1 MLTGSPRES
10 VSSSSRPSSTE
21 HHVSAAMMW
30 LDRKPHDF
38 IRAFKKTKS
47 DSSLQ
52 LLKVPRRRGR
62 GESNANDIIEQQQK
76 ADDAKKVREMTEA
89 ERRADITRREH
100 SSLVAER
107 VKKAA
112 KLVQLRDL
120 KTGLDADVDAA
131 EGQVGALH
139 DRVGA
144 LEREW
149 EELETELAIE
159 EAATPRYQFM
169 LKRTRLNRDAAVD
182 QCAAPQREI
191 QKILDY
197 VHRCGDSH
205 LSAQFDA
212 KSSGDELDRQMAALR
227 RRGKQNTSS
236 LALLRGEMSDK
247 EESQS
252 AIVDIM
258 ARRHDDA
265 LRAGGDKSTADE
277 DMLRRSASQRNID
290 TVGAGGQR
298 HFTREYALE
307 LEKNFQKLSHFFGVQ
322 TTEELVEKVCRFAGS
337 SASDKAEQLEKDIA
351 AATAKHEGLQEEI
364 RELQRQ
370 LEHTRFSGEASNP
383 GYLIFSPRGETL
395 LACGGSPE
403 VIEGGEMIKEAQKR
417 EESVRS
423 HTQRADHLL
432 TTAAAHMDMLIS
444 LTQCIADRRTPSAAR
459 EAQIAAA
466 REAERRA
473 EDEDSDVSPPRD
485 ALHLRTRRAPLTP
498 EETPAAIELLC
509 DRLISVAGEYAA
521 NHTGTA
527 WPPTT
532 PLTTSQMLIA
542 QQSGLGADFDLEGVR
557 DLLAMAELE
566 PLHVPSWS
574 SRPSTRSGVG
584 SRARTPLSEHGTRGL
599 MQSRSAPGGVSTRGS
614 QRSKATPKEGDGRGA
629 RRGGAWTND
638 APSAGLLPPVP
649 GASTSTAAYGAG
661 AAPPMDRGRR
671 VPRAPTSEDVLD
683 VLSYSGL
690 GSPFFAGGGASGGPP
705 SIDSIIQAQMRLRN
719 ARDSKNIRIPLQ
731 DPTMTFAAVAEE
743 AEEDEEDSRPPTAL
757 TDGRDPRAPPSRN
770 SVRSGRHVPGKAG
783 SSPER
788 DGSRS
793 PKRPASKGGKPGAK
807 SKGGRKG

>member
-10 VSSSSRPSSTE
+10 TTSSSRPSSTE

-47 DSSLQ
+47 DSSL
-52 LLKVPRRRGR
+52 LLVKPPRRRGR

-76 ADDAKKVREMTEA
+76 EDAAKKVKEEREA

-120 KTGLDADVDAA
+120 KASIDSDVDAA

-139 DRVGA
+139 DRVNA

-149 EELETELAIE
+149 EELELELAIE
-159 EAATPRYQFM
+159 EAATPRYQYM
-169 LKRTRLNRDAAVD
+169 LKRTRLNRDAASD

-191 QKILDY
+191 NKILGY

-205 LSAQFDA
+205 LSAEFDA
-212 KSSGDELDRQMAALR
+212 KSSGEELGRQMAALR

-277 DMLRRSASQRNID
+277 DALRRSASQKNID
-290 TVGAGGQR
+290 TVGASGQR

-307 LEKNFQKLSHFFGVQ
+307 LTKSFQTLSHFFGVQ
-322 TTEELVEKVCRFAGS
+322 TTEQLVEKVCRFAGCSDS
-337 SASDKAEQLEKDIA
+337 SKAEQLEKDIA

-364 RELQRQ
+364 RELQAQ

-395 LACGGSPE
+395 LAFGGSPE
-403 VIEGGEMIKEAQKR
+403 VIEGGEMIKDAQKH
-417 EESVRS
+417 EESMRS
-423 HTQRADHLL
+423 KTQRADNLL

-444 LTQCIADRRTPSAAR
+444 ITQCIADRRTPSAAR

-473 EDEDSDVSPPRD
+473 EDEDSDVSPSKD
-485 ALHLRTRRAPLTP
+485 VLHLRTRRAPLTP
-498 EETPAAIELLC
+498 EETPAAIEQLC
-509 DRLISVAGEYAA
+509 DRLINVAGEDAA

-532 PLTTSQMLIA
+532 PFTTSQLLMA

-574 SRPSTRSGVG
+574 SRPSTIA
-584 SRARTPLSEHGTRGL
+584 SRARTPLSEHGVRGL
-599 MQSRSAPGGVSTRGS
+599 MHSRSAPGGVSTRGS

-629 RRGGAWTND
+629 RRGGALSD
-638 APSAGLLPPVP
+638 APAAGLLPPVP
-649 GASTSTAAYGAG
+649 GASTSAYGAG

-690 GSPFFAGGGASGGPP
+690 GSPFFAGGGGTGGAA

-743 AEEDEEDSRPPTAL
+743 AEEDEDDSRPPTAL

-793 PKRPASKGGKPGAK
+793 PMRPTSKGGKPGAK
-807 SKGGRKG
+807 SKGGRK